1 MMKTYMYT
9 VYKDAVTPSN
19 EEKLSK
25 IFNRNN
31 KVKDFLNQNGIHFP
45 INSTYFENNINRLLP
60 ILNKIDNLVLVLI
73 FKEDETEVKVN
84 CIGKKVNK
92 MFKNMSEAYN
102 WFMKEY
108 EDIDTNDNINRILTY
123 KIV

>member
-9 VYKDAVTPSN
+9 VYKDAITPSN

-31 KVKDFLNQNGIHFP
+31 EVKDFLNQNGIHFP

-60 ILNKIDNLVLVLI
+60 ILNKIDNLILVLV
-73 FKEDETEVKVN
+73 FKENEKEEKVN

-92 MFKNMSEAYN
+92 VFKNLNETYN
-102 WFMKEY
+102 WLIKEY
-108 EDIDTNDNINRILTY
+108 EDVDINVNKDRILTY